1 MPRTTCRFLAIVMSV
16 SLCTMPVWGAS
27 GEDPKLNRVAERQLP
42 KIKMNIPQPNTI
54 NFNCNN
60 AQHLLLSGFL
70 AGLDPDKAS
79 TILVSGTCTDNLHIN
94 GINRLTLLGAPGAT
108 INDASAGNDFVVTAT
123 NTLTFDF
130 EGFTING
137 GAAGFACLSHSTC
150 LLAGNTIQN
159 SLGPGVLVNRSNAIL
174 QGDTIQNNAGRGVT
188 ALNAANVTLAGET
201 VQNSGAAGVGA
212 FYGTNL
218 NVQFSVVKSN
228 GGAAGIRV
236 GEHSSLRLI
245 DSTISGNF
253 SDGVNLESSS
263 AGTFENSGAGSTIT
277 ANAGVGVLVADQS
290 LADFTNGPDTITGNL
305 GGLDVACEGQFPVT
319 LGAKTLIGG
328 GTTNCAN

>member
-16 SLCTMPVWGAS
+16 SLCTIPIWGAS
-27 GEDPKLNRVAERQLP
+27 GEDPKLNRFAERQLP
-42 KIKMNIPQPNTI
+42 KIKKNIPQPNAI

-60 AQHLLLSGFL
+60 AQHLLLSSFL

-94 GINRLTLLGAPGAT
+94 GISRLTLLAVPGAT
-108 INDASAGNDFVVTAT
+108 INDASGGNDFVVTAT

-130 EGFTING
+130 EGFTLNG
-137 GAAGFACLSHSTC
+137 GGAGFACLSHSIC

-159 SLGPGVLVNRSNAIL
+159 SLGNGVLVNRSNAIL
-174 QGDTIQNNAGRGVT
+174 QGDIIQNNAGRGVS

-201 VQNSGAAGVGA
+201 VQNNGAAGVAA

-218 NVQFSVVKSN
+218 NVQFSVITSN
-228 GGAAGIRV
+228 GGAGGIRV
-236 GEHSSLRLI
+236 AEHSTLRLI
-245 DSTISGNF
+245 DSTLQGNPN
-253 SDGVNLESSS
+253 GVTLESASL
-263 AGTFENSGAGSTIT
+263 GTFENFGAGSSIT
-277 ANAGVGVLVADQS
+277 GNANVGVVVADLS
-290 LADFTNGPDTITGNL
+290 FGDFSSGPNTITGNL
-305 GGLDVACEGQFPVT
+305 SGTDVVCVGQLPVT
-319 LGAKTLIGG
+319 LSAQTLIGG

>member
-1 MPRTTCRFLAIVMSV
+1 MPRTTSRFLAIVTSV
-16 SLCTMPVWGAS
+16 LLCTIPVWGAS
-27 GEDPKLNRVAERQLP
+27 GEDRKLNRVGERQLP
-42 KIKMNIPQPNTI
+42 KPRLNIPHPNAI
-54 NFNCNN
+54 QFNCNN
-60 AQHLLLSGFL
+60 AQHLLLSSFL
-70 AGLDPDKAS
+70 AGLDPDEAS
-79 TILVSGTCTDNLHIN
+79 TIAVSGTCTDNLHIT

-108 INDASAGNDFVVTAT
+108 INDASGGNDFVVTVE

-137 GAAGFACLSHSTC
+137 GLGFACLSHSTC
-150 LLAGNTIQN
+150 LLAGNTVQN
-159 SLGPGVLVNRSNAIL
+159 SLISGVFVNRSNAIL

-201 VQNSGAAGVGA
+201 VQNSGFAGVAA

-228 GGAAGIRV
+228 GGAGGIRV
-236 GEHSSLRLI
+236 AEHSTLRLI

-253 SDGVNLESSS
+253 NDGVNLESSS
-263 AGTFENSGAGSTIT
+263 AGTFENFGLGSTIT
-277 ANAGVGVLVADQS
+277 GNGNVGVFVADQS

-305 GGLDVACEGQFPVT
+305 SGTDVVCVGQLPVT
-319 LGAKTLIGG
+319 LSAQTLIGG